1 MSDTFIVNDNDEAG
15 NVTTKV
21 ISAPNLAADIG
32 GKININELLGVSLD
46 NPQIGNVIK
55 WNGTAWVPAQDLVGE
70 GGSGIALT
78 DLNAVTA
85 TTGVGSGSLTY
96 NNLQGIFTYTPPL
109 MTLENLD
116 NVNEQVPV
124 TGEFLRWGGSYW
136 YPSSIDDTAL
146 IVQNAENGSGVG
158 SIGLAGDVLTYTPP
172 DFTSYLTA
180 ESDPIFS
187 ASAASA
193 ITYQD
198 ITNWNQLLID
208 LGEEQTLNDL
218 ADVATNGFTPADGM
232 VLTYDS
238 ETGIWYPKAVPAP
251 ALGDLKDVYTAGA
264 EANDIIKFDGAQW
277 RAQPNP
283 SNQIE
288 AGPGLYGGGTGAVV
302 LGVNTGRGI
311 SIVNDAVQLDASLND
326 LSNVF
331 ANPIDGSV
339 LMWRGGGWIASESG
353 GDIAGSVKAL
363 NDLSDVST
371 AQADNGRVLTYVNGT
386 WVARDP
392 AAGGGAINVQVWGHL
407 EKIGSASD
415 NNFQIAAGSN
425 NFTFDDRRSVTG
437 GYGRVKIT
445 FNNPPPNKF
454 YITHVTTIDG
464 EGDHFAGVTAQ
475 GQNSVI
481 IFAKDLENAGTND
494 DGDSDPGDVSSL
506 MFTCSW

>member
-21 ISAPNLAADIG
+21 ISSDNLAADLG
-32 GKININELLGVSLD
+32 AKINITELLGVSLD
-46 NPQIGNVIK
+46 SPEIGNVIK
-55 WNGTAWVPAQDLVGE
+55 WNGAEWVPAQDLVGE

-124 TGEFLRWGGSYW
+124 TGEFLRWGGTYW

-146 IVQNAENGSGVG
+146 IVQNAETGSGVG
-158 SIGLAGDVLTYTPP
+158 SLGLTGDVLTYTPP
-172 DFTSYLTA
+172 DFTSYLTT

-218 ADVATNGFTPADGM
+218 ADVSTNGFTPSNGM

-238 ETGIWYPKAVPAP
+238 ETAIWYAKDVPAP
-251 ALGDLKDVYTAGA
+251 ALGDLTDVYTTGA
-264 EANDIIKFDGAQW
+264 QANDIIKFDGAQW

-283 SNQIE
+283 ANQVE
-288 AGPGLYGGGTGAVV
+288 AGPGLYGGGQGSVT
-302 LGVNTGRGI
+302 LGVNTGSGI
-311 SIVNDAVQLDASLND
+311 SIVNDAVQLDASLNQLND
-326 LSNVF
+326 VF
-331 ANPIDGSV
+331 ATPITGSV
-339 LMWRGGGWIASESG
+339 LMWGGGRWIAS
-353 GDIAGSVKAL
+353 DPQPGSDTQIGVRVL
-363 NDLSDVST
+363 NDLEDVST

-392 AAGGGAINVQVWGHL
+392 GSGGGAINVQVWGHL
-407 EKIGSASD
+407 DKVEHGT

-425 NFTFDDRRSVTG
+425 NFTIEDNRSQTG
-437 GYGRVKIT
+437 GWGRVIIR
-445 FNNPPPNKF
+445 FNTPAPNKF
-454 YITHVTTIDG
+454 YITHVTPLDS
-464 EGDHFAGVTAQ
+464 EGDHMGGVIT
-475 GQNSVI
+475 QNENQVVI
-481 IFAKDLENAGTND
+481 YTKDLEEYDDAGGAT
-494 DGDSDPGDVSSL
+494 DSNDVSSL